1 MHKPVM
7 DNSVMD
13 SPVMHSPVK
22 DSSIIK
28 PPVMQNIPVT
38 VPLNATTELVI
49 IAQQTAVKWGLTY
62 REHIDSGLALV
73 QLTSH
78 LELRQLDEPK
88 VGAIKVDF
96 ASDALTFRRLH
107 GGGKKEAIARAIG
120 LKGKD
125 SLHVLDATAG
135 LGRDAFVLAS
145 LGCVVDMIERSPVVA
160 ALLQDGLERAA
171 SDNNLSVW
179 LPANMR
185 LFLGVAT
192 DLLANWSHK
201 KPDVVY
207 LDPMF
212 PHRKKNAAVK
222 KEMRIFQQLLGPDE
236 DADLLLEPA
245 LALAKNR
252 VVVKRPTGAPFL
264 AGRKP
269 QIKMLGKANRFDV
282 YLTNLD

>member
-1 MHKPVM
+1 ME
-7 DNSVMD
+7 
-13 SPVMHSPVK
+13 SPLIK
-22 DSSIIK
+22 NTLIESS
-28 PPVMQNIPVT
+28 VMQNIPVT

-49 IAQQTAVKWGLTY
+49 IAQQTAVKWGLAY
-62 REHIDSGLALV
+62 RDHIDSGLALV
-73 QLTSH
+73 QQTSH

-88 VGAIKVDF
+88 VGAVKVDF

-125 SLHVLDATAG
+125 SLNVLDATAG

-145 LGCVVDMIERSPVVA
+145 LGCVVDMIERSPIVA
-160 ALLQDGLERAA
+160 ALLQDGLDRAA
-171 SDNNLSVW
+171 SNGQLRSW
-179 LPANMR
+179 IPANMQ
-185 LFLGVAT
+185 LFHGVAT
-192 DLLANWSHK
+192 NLLADWSQE

-245 LALAKNR
+245 LKLAKNR

-264 AGRKP
+264 AGKKP

-282 YLTNLD
+282 YLIQNSN

>member
-1 MHKPVM
+1 
-7 DNSVMD
+7 MD
-13 SPVMHSPVK
+13 SPVT
-22 DSSIIK
+22 
-28 PPVMQNIPVT
+28 QNIPVT
-38 VPLNATTELVI
+38 VPPNSAAELVML
-49 IAQQTAVKWGLTY
+49 AQQTAAKWGLTY
-62 REHIDSGLALV
+62 RDPINSGLALV
-73 QLTSH
+73 QHVSH

-88 VGAIKVDF
+88 VGAVIVDF
-96 ASDALTFRRLH
+96 TSDALTFRRLY

-145 LGCVVDMIERSPVVA
+145 LGCMVDMLERSPVVA
-160 ALLQDGLERAA
+160 ALLQDGLKRAA
-171 SDNNLSVW
+171 SDSELRAW
-179 LPANMR
+179 LPAKMQ
-185 LFLGVAT
+185 LFHGVAA
-192 DLLANWSHK
+192 DLLADWPHK
-201 KPDVVY
+201 QPDVVY

-252 VVVKRPTGAPFL
+252 VVVKRPSGAPFL
-264 AGRKP
+264 AGKKP
-269 QIKMLGKANRFDV
+269 QIEMLGKANRFDV
-282 YLTNLD
+282 YLIQNR

>member
-7 DNSVMD
+7 D
-13 SPVMHSPVK
+13 SPVMY
-22 DSSIIK
+22 
-28 PPVMQNIPVT
+28 NIPVT
-38 VPLNATTELVI
+38 VPLNAAPELI
-49 IAQQTAVKWGLTY
+49 IKAQQNALKWGLVY
-62 REHIDSGLALV
+62 RENTHSGLALV
-73 QLTSH
+73 QQLYH
-78 LELRQLDEPK
+78 LELRQLNEPK
-88 VGAIKVDF
+88 VGAVMVDF

-107 GGGKKEAIARAIG
+107 GGGKKEAIAKAIG

-160 ALLQDGLERAA
+160 ALLQDGLNRAS
-171 SDNNLSVW
+171 SDGELGSWV
-179 LPANMR
+179 PSQMR
-185 LFLGVAT
+185 LFQGVAAS
-192 DLLANWSHK
+192 LLKNWQDTNATR
-201 KPDVVY
+201 PDVVY

-222 KEMRIFQQLLGPDE
+222 KEMRLFQQLLGPDE
-236 DADLLLEPA
+236 DADLMLEPA

-264 AGRKP
+264 AGKKP
-269 QIKMLGKANRFDV
+269 QIEMLGKANRFDV
-282 YLTNLD
+282 YLTQIVNK